1 MQIAVNLL
9 PGELFVCV
17 YTRAF
22 ILILPARI

>member
-1 MQIAVNLL
+1 MQIAVNLP

-17 YTRAF
+17 CTRAF